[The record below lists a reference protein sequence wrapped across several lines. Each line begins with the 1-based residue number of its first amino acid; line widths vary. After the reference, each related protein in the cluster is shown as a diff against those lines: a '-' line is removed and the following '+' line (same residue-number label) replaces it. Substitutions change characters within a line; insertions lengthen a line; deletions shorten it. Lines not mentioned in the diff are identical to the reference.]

1 MKLRTAIKIQRSN
14 NDYWRQQVDDY
25 DIRDIKNKAYIAS
38 RRIIRSLNKYIKTV
52 KKNEYKYEEIINK
65 NFFIYIYLKY

>member
-14 NDYWRQQVDDY
+14 NDYWHQQVDDY
-25 DIRDIKNKAYIAS
+25 DVRGIKNKAYTAS

-52 KKNEYKYEEIINK
+52 KKNEHKYEQLNDYYNK
-65 NFFIYIYLKY
+65 LLRK

>member
-14 NDYWRQQVDDY
+14 NDYWCRQVDDY
-25 DIRDIKNKAYIAS
+25 DVRGIKNKAYIAS

-52 KKNEYKYEEIINK
+52 KKNEHKYEEIINK
-65 NFFIYIYLKY
+65 KDIKLYRK